1 MGVSEDAW
9 WCVGGV
15 LGRLKVLFLVLGR
28 NAWGE
33 DVGVGVGV
41 REGVC

>member
-1 MGVSEDAW
+1 MVCISGCVVGVI
-9 WCVGGV
+9 
-15 LGRLKVLFLVLGR
+15 GRLKVCFLVLGR

-41 REGVC
+41 RECVC